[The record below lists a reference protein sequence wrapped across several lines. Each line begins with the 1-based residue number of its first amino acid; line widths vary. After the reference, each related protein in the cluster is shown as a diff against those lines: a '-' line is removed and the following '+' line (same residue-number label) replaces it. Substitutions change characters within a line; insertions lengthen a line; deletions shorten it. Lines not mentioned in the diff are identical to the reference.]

1 MRSSVCPAL
10 PTASVVRGLS
20 RDHDRRRGQ
29 RCTVLNHP
37 VSLINRGKLVQRN
50 RATAN
55 YVNLEVFS
63 TNFEVDFSF
72 VLTVSLKKLN
82 RLNFLILLF
91 LVLSSLYAV

>member
-50 RATAN
+50 RATSVEGGELDAQITQAS
-55 YVNLEVFS
+55 E
-63 TNFEVDFSF
+63 
-72 VLTVSLKKLN
+72 
-82 RLNFLILLF
+82 RLREGFKE
-91 LVLSSLYAV
+91 